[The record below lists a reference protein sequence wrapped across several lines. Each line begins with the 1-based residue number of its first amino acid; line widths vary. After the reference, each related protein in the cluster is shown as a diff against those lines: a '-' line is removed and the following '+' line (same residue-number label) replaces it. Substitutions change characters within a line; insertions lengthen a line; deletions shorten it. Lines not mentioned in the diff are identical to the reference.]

1 MRDIDGRSRRRVQ
14 KVPRHPEVDQEN
26 ATALEPN
33 NQILAAPLERFDAL
47 ADELGR
53 DVGRVL
59 WPRQPLVFDLDVLEA
74 AANRLDLGQLGHR
87 RSLAMAGWGYAT
99 AADERTSSRIG
110 RASGCSAPMS

>member
-53 DVGRVL
+53 DLGRVL
-59 WPRQPLVFDLDVLEA
+59 WPRQPRVFDLDVLEA
-74 AANRLDLGQLGHR
+74 ASDEHRLEPAANRLDLGQLGHR
-87 RSLAMAGWGYAT
+87 PSLAMAGWDYST
-99 AADERTSSRIG
+99 AADG
-110 RASGCSAPMS
+110 R